1 MNITRLTMNCMD
13 PVVFLLSL
21 GAICRITR
29 FITKDVLAA
38 GLRTW
43 VADHFGDESRPAYLV
58 TCGWCTGIWASASV
72 VPLAYLAGDTTVFQ
86 AVAMV
91 LTLSYLA
98 GLASTW
104 LD

>member
-1 MNITRLTMNCMD
+1 M
-13 PVVFLLSL
+13 
-21 GAICRITR
+21 
-29 FITKDVLAA
+29 LAA
-38 GLRTW
+38 RLRTW
-43 VADHFGDESRPAYLV
+43 VAERFGDESGPAYLV
-58 TCGWCTGIWASASV
+58 TCGWCTGTWAAGAV
-72 VPLAYLAGDTTVFQ
+72 VPPAYLAGDTTAFR

>member
-1 MNITRLTMNCMD
+1 M
-13 PVVFLLSL
+13 
-21 GAICRITR
+21 
-29 FITKDVLAA
+29 
-38 GLRTW
+38 
-43 VADHFGDESRPAYLV
+43 ADHFGDESRPAYLV